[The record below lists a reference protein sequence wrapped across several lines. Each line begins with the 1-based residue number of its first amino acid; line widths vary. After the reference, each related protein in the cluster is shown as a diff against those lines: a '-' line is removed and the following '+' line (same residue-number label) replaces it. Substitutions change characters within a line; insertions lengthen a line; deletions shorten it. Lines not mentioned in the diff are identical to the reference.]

1 MGNILVAIIL
11 MMIFFVHLMISKGN
25 KVSTILLFIMTIFTV
40 IPSVVGHSFYF
51 SYVASLILIFS
62 IFSFSLG
69 SMIADTLFVKQTMK
83 NLNLSLPYIIHNKL
97 NFLIYFGILA
107 IFISTL
113 LSIIQSCAEN
123 YLSYCYKRLKQK
135 FKALKVFN

>member
-51 SYVASLILIFS
+51 RYVASLILIFS

-97 NFLIYFGILA
+97 QLA
-107 IFISTL
+107 HFVRFYSD
-113 LSIIQSCAEN
+113 N
-123 YLSYCYKRLKQK
+123 K
-135 FKALKVFN
+135 FE